1 LQLVAL
7 DCHSEDIR
15 QGCPKN
21 LKFKY
26 KDHHRVKNKL
36 RPIAFL
42 LLTIFATPF
51 AHAQQPGAS
60 PSPLQK
66 NIEAYLRRAFALGPD
81 VQITVDTP
89 SEIGNSGL
97 LEPNIDVKTSQGSDK
112 VKMYITKDGR
122 YLLRGELADLSKDPL
137 AENTSKL
144 DLSKSPVLGDPKATI
159 TIVEFADFECPVCR
173 NLHDAL
179 RGLLPNYPQVK
190 LIFKDFPIDQIHPW
204 ARTASLAGR
213 CTYQQDPA
221 AFWKFYDF
229 IYDKQDLVSAANV
242 YDKVVDFA
250 GQAKLNQDAFKACL
264 AAPQAAAEVDA
275 SVANGNLLEVRSTPT
290 LFVNGRR
297 IVGADPHGIQ
307 QYIDYELAQQRS
319 GKK

>member
-1 LQLVAL
+1 
-7 DCHSEDIR
+7 
-15 QGCPKN
+15 
-21 LKFKY
+21 
-26 KDHHRVKNKL
+26 VKNKL

-42 LLTIFATPF
+42 LFAISVASF
-51 AHAQQPGAS
+51 AHAQQPAT

-66 NIEAYLRRAFALGPD
+66 NIESYLRRSFALGSD
-81 VQITVDTP
+81 VQITVAAPT
-89 SEIGNSGL
+89 EIGNSGL
-97 LEPNIDVKTSQGSDK
+97 LETNIDVKTAQGSDK

-122 YLLRGELADLSKDPL
+122 YLLRGELSDLTKDPL
-137 AENTSKL
+137 AENTSRL
-144 DLSKSPVLGDPKATI
+144 DLSKSPVLGDPKASI

-221 AFWKFYDF
+221 TFWKFYDF

-242 YDKVVDFA
+242 YDKVLDFA
-250 GQAKLNQDAFKACL
+250 GQASLNQDAFKACL
-264 AAPQAAAEVDA
+264 ASPQATAEVDA
-275 SVANGNLLEVRSTPT
+275 SLANGNLLEVRSTPT

-297 IVGADPHGIQ
+297 LVGADPHALQ
-307 QYIDYELAQQRS
+307 QYIDYELAQQKS

>member
-1 LQLVAL
+1 
-7 DCHSEDIR
+7 
-15 QGCPKN
+15 
-21 LKFKY
+21 
-26 KDHHRVKNKL
+26 VKNKL
-36 RPIAFL
+36 RPLAL
-42 LLTIFATPF
+42 LILAMFAGPF
-51 AHAQQPGAS
+51 ARAQQPA
-60 PSPLQK
+60 PAQSPLQK
-66 NIEAYLRRAFALGPD
+66 NIENYLRRAFALGPD
-81 VQITVDTP
+81 VQITVAAP
-89 SEIGNSGL
+89 AEIGNSGL
-97 LEPNIDVKTSQGSDK
+97 LETNIDVKTEQGSDK

-122 YLLRGELADLSKDPL
+122 YLLRGELSDLSKDPL

-144 DLSKSPVLGDPKATI
+144 DLSKSPVLGDPKATV

-229 IYDKQDLVSAANV
+229 IYDKQDMVSASNV

-250 GQAKLNQDAFKACL
+250 AQANLNQDAFKACL
-264 AAPQAAAEVDA
+264 AAPQTTAEVDA

-290 LFVNGRR
+290 LFINGRR

-307 QYIDYELAQQRS
+307 QYIDYELAQQNS
-319 GKK
+319 AKK

>member
-1 LQLVAL
+1 M
-7 DCHSEDIR
+7 
-15 QGCPKN
+15 
-21 LKFKY
+21 
-26 KDHHRVKNKL
+26 KNKL

-42 LLTIFATPF
+42 LSAIFAMPF
-51 AHAQQPGAS
+51 AHAQQPAT

-66 NIEAYLRRAFALGPD
+66 NIESYLRRSFALGSD
-81 VQITVDTP
+81 VQITVAIPT
-89 SEIGNSGL
+89 EIGNSGL
-97 LEPNIDVKTSQGSDK
+97 LEANIDVKTAQGSDK

-122 YLLRGELADLSKDPL
+122 YLLRGELSDMTKDPL

-144 DLSKSPVLGDPKATI
+144 DLSKSPVLGNPKATI

-250 GQAKLNQDAFKACL
+250 GQVNLNQDAFKACL
-264 AAPQAAAEVDA
+264 ASPQATAEVDA
-275 SVANGNLLEVRSTPT
+275 SLANGNLLEVRSTPT

-307 QYIDYELAQQRS
+307 QYIDYELAQQKAA
-319 GKK
+319 KK

>member
-1 LQLVAL
+1 
-7 DCHSEDIR
+7 
-15 QGCPKN
+15 
-21 LKFKY
+21 
-26 KDHHRVKNKL
+26 VKNKL
-36 RPIAFL
+36 RPLAFL
-42 LLTIFATPF
+42 ALAISITPLS
-51 AHAQQPGAS
+51 HAQQPAA
-60 PSPLQK
+60 PQSPLQK
-66 NIEAYLRRAFALGPD
+66 NIETYLRRSFALGPD
-81 VQITVDTP
+81 VQITVATP
-89 SEIGNSGL
+89 TEIGNSGL
-97 LEPNIDVKTSQGSDK
+97 LEANIDVKTAQGSDK

-122 YLLRGELADLSKDPL
+122 YLLRGELSDLSKDPL

-144 DLSKSPVLGDPKATI
+144 DLSKSPVLGDTKATV

-190 LIFKDFPIDQIHPW
+190 LIFKDFPIDAIHPW

-221 AFWKFYDF
+221 AFWKFYDY

-250 GQAKLNQDAFKACL
+250 AQANLNRDVFKACL
-264 AAPQAAAEVDA
+264 ASPQATAEVDA
-275 SVANGNLLEVRSTPT
+275 SLANGNLLEVRSTPT
-290 LFVNGRR
+290 LFINGRR

-307 QYIDYELAQQRS
+307 QYIDYELAQQKAA
-319 GKK
+319 KK

>member
-1 LQLVAL
+1 MVAT
-7 DCHSEDIR
+7 SFTR
-15 QGCPKN
+15 
-21 LKFKY
+21 
-26 KDHHRVKNKL
+26 
-36 RPIAFL
+36 
-42 LLTIFATPF
+42 
-51 AHAQQPGAS
+51 AQQPAA

-66 NIEAYLRRAFALGPD
+66 NIEAYLRRSFALGPD
-81 VQITVDTP
+81 VQINVAAP
-89 SEIGNSGL
+89 AEIGNSGL
-97 LEPNIDVKTSQGSDK
+97 LETNIDVKTEQGSDK

-122 YLLRGELADLSKDPL
+122 YLLRGELSDLSKDPL
-137 AENTSKL
+137 AENTSRL
-144 DLSKSPVLGDPKATI
+144 DLSKSPVLGDPKATV

-213 CTYQQDPA
+213 CTYQQEPA

-250 GQAKLNQDAFKACL
+250 SQANLNQEAFKACL
-264 AAPQAAAEVDA
+264 AAPQTTAEVDA
-275 SVANGNLLEVRSTPT
+275 SLANGNLLEVRSTPT
-290 LFVNGRR
+290 LFINGRR

-307 QYIDYELAQQRS
+307 QYIDYELAQQKS
-319 GKK
+319 AKK

>member
-1 LQLVAL
+1 
-7 DCHSEDIR
+7 
-15 QGCPKN
+15 
-21 LKFKY
+21 
-26 KDHHRVKNKL
+26 VKNKL
-36 RPIAFL
+36 RPIAL
-42 LLTIFATPF
+42 LLLAIIATAFAQ
-51 AHAQQPGAS
+51 AQQPTAS
-60 PSPLQK
+60 PSPLQR

-81 VQITVDTP
+81 VQISVATP
-89 SEIGNSGL
+89 TEIGNSGL
-97 LEPNIDVKTSQGSDK
+97 LETNIDVKTSQGSDK

-144 DLSKSPVLGDPKATI
+144 DLSKSPVLGDPKATV

-250 GQAKLNQDAFKACL
+250 GQANLNQDAFKSCL
-264 AAPQAAAEVDA
+264 ASPQATAEVDA

-307 QYIDYELAQQRS
+307 QYIDYELAQQKS

>member
-1 LQLVAL
+1 MSEEPQLQT
-7 DCHSEDIR
+7 
-15 QGCPKN
+15 
-21 LKFKY
+21 
-26 KDHHRVKNKL
+26 KDHPRVKNTV

-42 LLTIFATPF
+42 LLAIFLTSI
-51 AHAQQPGAS
+51 AHAQQPAATS
-60 PSPLQK
+60 QSPLQK
-66 NIEAYLRRAFALGPD
+66 SIETYLRRAFALG
-81 VQITVDTP
+81 
-89 SEIGNSGL
+89 S
-97 LEPNIDVKTSQGSDK
+97 DVKTAQGSDK
-112 VKMYITKDGR
+112 VKMYVTRDGR
-122 YLLRGELADLSKDPL
+122 YLLRGDLADLSKDPL

-144 DLSKSPVLGDPKATI
+144 DLSKSPVLGDPKATV

-190 LIFKDFPIDQIHPW
+190 LIFKDFPLDALHPW

-229 IYDKQDLVSAANV
+229 IYDKQDLISAANV
-242 YDKVVDFA
+242 YDKVLDFA
-250 GQAKLNQDAFKACL
+250 GQANLNQDAFKACL
-264 AAPQAAAEVDA
+264 ASPQATAEVDA

-307 QYIDYELAQQRS
+307 QYIDYELAQQKS
-319 GKK
+319 AKK

>member
-1 LQLVAL
+1 
-7 DCHSEDIR
+7 
-15 QGCPKN
+15 
-21 LKFKY
+21 
-26 KDHHRVKNKL
+26 VKNTFRQL
-36 RPIAFL
+36 AL
-42 LLTIFATPF
+42 LLLSLTVASIT
-51 AHAQQPGAS
+51 HAQQPTAA

-66 NIEAYLRRAFALGPD
+66 NIENYLRRSFALGPD
-81 VQITVDTP
+81 VQITVGAP
-89 SEIGNSGL
+89 AEIGNSGL
-97 LEPNIDVKTSQGSDK
+97 LETSIDVKTDQGSDK

-122 YLLRGELADLSKDPL
+122 YLLRGEISDLSKDPL

-144 DLSKSPVLGDPKATI
+144 DLAKSPVLGDPKATI

-213 CTYQQDPA
+213 CTYQQDPS

-242 YDKVVDFA
+242 YEKVVDFA
-250 GQAKLNQDAFKACL
+250 GQANLNQDAFKACL
-264 AAPQAAAEVDA
+264 AAPQATAEVDA
-275 SVANGNLLEVRSTPT
+275 SLANGNLLEVRSTPT
-290 LFVNGRR
+290 LFINGRR
-297 IVGADPHGIQ
+297 IVGADPHAIQ
-307 QYIDYELAQQRS
+307 QYIDYELAQQKS

>member
-1 LQLVAL
+1 
-7 DCHSEDIR
+7 
-15 QGCPKN
+15 
-21 LKFKY
+21 
-26 KDHHRVKNKL
+26 VKNKL
-36 RPIAFL
+36 SPIAFL
-42 LLTIFATPF
+42 LFTILA
-51 AHAQQPGAS
+51 ASSANAQQPAATQ
-60 PSPLQK
+60 SPLQK
-66 NIEAYLRRAFALGPD
+66 NIEAYLRRSFALGPD
-81 VQITVDTP
+81 VQITVAAPT
-89 SEIGNSGL
+89 EIGNSGL
-97 LEPNIDVKTSQGSDK
+97 QETTIDVKTDQGSDK

-122 YLLRGELADLSKDPL
+122 YLLRGELSDLSKDPL

-144 DLSKSPVLGDPKATI
+144 DLSKSPVLGDPKATV

-229 IYDKQDLVSAANV
+229 IYDKQDLVSAANI

-250 GQAKLNQDAFKACL
+250 GQTNLNQDTFKACL
-264 AAPQAAAEVDA
+264 ASPQATAEVDA
-275 SVANGNLLEVRSTPT
+275 NVANGNLLEVRSTPT

-297 IVGADPHGIQ
+297 LVGADPHAIQ
-307 QYIDYELAQQRS
+307 QYIDYELAQQKS
-319 GKK
+319 AKK